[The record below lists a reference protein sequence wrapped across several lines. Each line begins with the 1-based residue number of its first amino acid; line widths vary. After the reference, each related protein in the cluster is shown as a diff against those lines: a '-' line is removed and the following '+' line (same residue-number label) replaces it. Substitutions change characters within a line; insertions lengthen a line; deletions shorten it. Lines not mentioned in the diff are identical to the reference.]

1 LIFLEIN
8 LSIDPVG
15 MKYVLAIA
23 GSDSSG
29 GAGIQADIKTIT
41 ALGAHALTVIT
52 ALTAQNSTGIDA
64 IQRISARFISNQV
77 RTVVEDIRPHAIK
90 VGMLATAAAVKG
102 VVALVKRF
110 KLAPLVIDPVLKAST
125 GGRLLEAEAVS
136 VLRDELFPL
145 AEVVTPNLAEAST
158 LSGRS
163 VETLGDMEWAAKAI
177 QAMGPKVVIKGGHL
191 AGDCVDI
198 LYDGSGLY
206 RFGAERI
213 RTRHTHGTGCV
224 FSSAL
229 ATYLALGH
237 DVIEAT
243 RRAHAFTR
251 QSIAQGY
258 PCGSGAGVT
267 NPSPATI
274 KA

>member
-1 LIFLEIN
+1 M
-8 LSIDPVG
+8 G

-52 ALTAQNSTGIDA
+52 ALTAQNSTGIAA
-64 IQRISARFISNQV
+64 IQRISAGFISKQV
-77 RTVVEDIRPHAIK
+77 RTVVEDIRPDAIK
-90 VGMLATAAAVKG
+90 VGMLATAAAVKA
-102 VVALVKRF
+102 VAALIRRF
-110 KLAPLVIDPVLKAST
+110 KLFPLVIDPVLRAST
-125 GGRLLEAEAVS
+125 GGSLLEAEAVS
-136 VLRDELFPL
+136 VLSGELFPL
-145 AEVVTPNLAEAST
+145 AEVITPNLAEASA
-158 LSGRS
+158 LSGTP
-163 VETLGDMEWAAKAI
+163 VETVEDMERAARAI
-177 QAMGPKVVIKGGHL
+177 KAMGPNVVIKGGHL

-198 LYDGSGLY
+198 LYDGNGLY

-237 DVIEAT
+237 ELTEAT
-243 RRAHAFTR
+243 RRAHGFTR

-258 PCGSGAGVT
+258 RCGEGAGVT
-267 NPSPATI
+267 NPSVSSV